1 MAGKR
6 SEPDQ
11 LFANRWVHIAEQDT
25 AEGAVYVP
33 DDDRVP
39 LSRKP
44 RDWLE
49 LRADGSATLFVP
61 GPDDRP
67 VERQATWQEA
77 GGSQRTRGGS
87 ADLEIVD
94 RSASR
99 LVVKKLRT

>member
-6 SEPDQ
+6 SAPDE
-11 LFANRWVHIAEQDT
+11 LFATLWVHIAEEDT
-25 AEGAVYVP
+25 AEGAVYRP

-49 LRADGSATLFVP
+49 LRPDGSATLFVP

-67 VERQATWQEA
+67 VERRTTWQE
-77 GGSQRTRGGS
+77 GGASGRTRGGK

-94 RSASR
+94 RSPSR
-99 LVVKKLRT
+99 IVVRKRDT